1 MRESTFKSKYI
12 TGKRLNILISKDAY
26 KALEKQKKQINITRY
41 IEHLL
46 IKADEN
52 PESIAQSF
60 DEQNK
65 YLDQITQLIN
75 FNKKL
80 YLDINATF
88 SNLNQIAYR
97 LNLANLNDPNELKAL
112 ADNKEFLLDTKQN
125 LIDTKEEV
133 ISLKELLK
141 TFLKTMER
149 AKKNAQS
156 LYLKEQ
162 PIEQKGEDN
171 AISNE

>member
-26 KALEKQKKQINITRY
+26 KALEKQKKQINTTRY

-97 LNLANLNDPNELKAL
+97 QNITLYIKIAQTDIDTLKSLIRVLLESIAKNLMT
-112 ADNKEFLLDTKQN
+112 KESKKLDERIYLVLDEFIRFGKMPFLLEMPA
-125 LIDTKEEV
+125 LCRSYGIV
-133 ISLKELLK
+133 P
-141 TFLKTMER
+141 
-149 AKKNAQS
+149 
-156 LYLKEQ
+156 LY
-162 PIEQKGEDN
+162 IT
-171 AISNE
+171 